1 MPKIS
6 SKREKKDAKR
16 RKKIVIKDK
25 EDYDLKNT
33 NVNITQDMNTF
44 KDLYVYLQ
52 NHKGANIINW
62 LEEPWVG
69 KEKQESLLRLFA
81 GLGLIDKLKPYYTC
95 KGNFN
100 NKTINIHTTIK
111 DVFYHENNNLKNL
124 KDKGDSSDLTG
135 INKKDEKNL
144 LVTTSKNINKMLVG
158 KLDIDK
164 IITNFGQYKKDDYT
178 MTLCICIRNNNDF
191 HDMQK
196 GIEESNKQ
204 LKLFLEKE
212 DTIIIDWD
220 DLNQAYHQFKMYF
233 ENISVDNIINS
244 NKSTLC
250 LKMHQHLG
258 VLKTLRLKNCEKK
271 KILWGH
277 IQRSGKSY
285 IIAGCIIEDSKD
297 KAECNYLILT
307 TAPNET
313 IEQQR
318 KVFDCLQLRD
328 FNIITLDG
336 KNKEPG
342 LKKKNII
349 LCSKQFLQNKLDNT
363 KITLTDKKRSIK
375 KHLKQNNNKTK
386 TKYTDKEIKN
396 FIDKYSISDEE
407 IIGDK
412 PISKIGWLSKMTF
425 DMRFIDE
432 SHNGGTTELAQ
443 KTLDFY
449 GKTAFTV
456 QITATYS
463 KPINDY
469 NIPRDSWI
477 LWDLD
482 DINMCKNITKE
493 GNIERLIKKHGE
505 DISVLITKYSN
516 DNIIEEY
523 SKYPELFI
531 LTDEIKPDIEC
542 KIINKTQDN
551 DYGWSPDSCFLLKQG
566 IQKNKTTKKNK
577 IVTKNEF
584 QNEKENLKMWYMIF
598 GKKDEFNIPDVKHF
612 PDDIVFMK
620 RIEKICHDAT
630 IGSRYIG
637 EGDFQSEPMIIMGF
651 LPQNNIDKISTATIN
666 LLEKHNVIPDY
677 EIISINSK
685 TTNNPKQHIEDARI
699 KARNSGKKGVLVLS
713 GRQCSLGVSI
723 DNCDIVLLLNNSMG
737 FDMIYQMMFRCMTE
751 GKNKNCGF
759 VVDLNIHRVIQTS
772 IINYASLIKPDLHP
786 REATKFL
793 LQERLINLN
802 ADHWMP
808 SFGNDVTKI
817 TTLCDNVY
825 NIYSS
830 DTENA
835 LNHFLNRLRFKAI
848 LLTKE
853 EQLIFN
859 TMFCNTEPTK
869 KQKELLD
876 KFMEDE
882 EEEKIKKGIEKT
894 KVETE
899 ETTDTSSEA
908 SEENEKEEKSV
919 NYMEIL
925 KHMIPLI
932 CLLTIHDKETSF
944 VEMFEL
950 IENNEYVYNI
960 LIDQTKSW
968 WGESMDTKIIK
979 KFINLYMKY
988 MKDDK
993 ETNQIIRTVKELFSK
1008 NINNDKELSILIDK
1022 YLIPQELEKKS
1033 YAEVSTPYTPR
1044 QDMLDTI
1051 PPHFWTSIKRVFEP
1065 CAGKGGFIIDI
1076 IDRFMNGLKET
1087 IPDEKLRRKT
1097 IIEECLY
1104 FSDINP
1110 TNIFIC
1116 KLLIDPY
1123 NEYKLNY
1130 NEGNT
1135 LELDIKEKWDIDGFD
1150 AVIGNPPYESQYATG
1165 DNKLYLEFIKYSLKV
1180 LYINALLLFIVPTNI
1195 KNYITNQDKNRP
1207 YISNFMEIKY
1217 LSFNTCNKYFTN
1229 INTYFSYFLIKKNI
1243 VKSCTTKTA
1252 FMRGNKIEY
1261 SNITINE
1268 KDELPLAISDKDI
1281 NLINKVSNL
1290 IKKNHK
1296 TLDIKKGFYIKN
1308 QKQYTQRI
1316 RKSHIKKGDIK
1327 EKYDDIYKYKII
1339 DKINKGHN
1347 FPGIY
1352 YYNNI
1357 PMIDYGKPKIVMCS
1371 GGYLMPSFDEKGIY
1385 NVSDNMLYLII
1396 NNISEYNGLTILIDS
1411 ILIKYLNKVTMTD
1424 NIHGRDIVIKNIK
1437 EIHLSQIKCDNDI
1450 YEVMNITKDELEL
1463 MKQTI
1468 NKIQGV

>member
-1 MPKIS
+1 MYSMPKYHCERCGKEFPQKS
-6 SKREKKDAKR
+6 HYDSHKK
-16 RKKIVIKDK
+16 RKKPCENYSNKIQMMVDKKVEETINDLNLTKLILKSDELNDETMETFNDLFEFLQNSK
-25 EDYDLKNT
+25 ED
-33 NVNITQDMNTF
+33 
-44 KDLYVYLQ
+44 
-52 NHKGANIINW
+52 NIIKW
-62 LEEPWVG
+62 LQEPWVG
-69 KEKQESLLRLFA
+69 KDKQESLLRLFA
-81 GLGLIDKLKPYYTC
+81 GLGLIDKLKPYDIC

-100 NKTINIHTTIK
+100 NKTINRHTTFQ
-111 DVFYHENNNLKNL
+111 DVFYDEKKNL
-124 KDKGDSSDLTG
+124 KKLNDKGDSSDLTG

-164 IITNFGQYKKDDYT
+164 IITNFEQYKEDEYT
-178 MTLCICIRNNNDF
+178 MTLCICIRNKIQY

-212 DTIIIDWD
+212 DTIIIDWY
-220 DLNQAYHQFKMYF
+220 DLNQAYHQFKLYF
-233 ENISVDNIINS
+233 ENEIVNNIINS
-244 NKSTLC
+244 NKSALC

-258 VLKTLRLKNCEKK
+258 VLKTIRLKNSDKK

-285 IIAGCIIEDSKD
+285 IIGGCIIEDSKEKD
-297 KAECNYLILT
+297 ECNYLIIT
-307 TAPNET
+307 TAPKET

-318 KVFDCLQLRD
+318 KVLDCLQLRD
-328 FNIITLDG
+328 FNIVLLDG
-336 KNKEPG
+336 KNKKPV
-342 LKKKNII
+342 LTKKNII
-349 LCSKQFLQNKLDNT
+349 LCSKQFLQNKIDKGHDKQKHTLENT
-363 KITLTDKKRSIK
+363 KSIVW
-375 KHLKQNNNKTK
+375 LK
-386 TKYTDKEIKN
+386 
-396 FIDKYSISDEE
+396 
-407 IIGDK
+407 
-412 PISKIGWLSKMTF
+412 KMTF

-493 GNIERLIKKHGE
+493 GNIKRLINKHGE

-531 LTDEIKPDIEC
+531 LTDELKPDIES
-542 KIINKTQDN
+542 KIITKTQDN

-584 QNEKENLKMWYMIF
+584 QNEKENLKMWYRIF
-598 GKKDEFNIPDVKHF
+598 GKKDEFDIPDKDF
-612 PDDIVFMK
+612 PDDIVFME
-620 RIEKICHDAT
+620 RIKKICHNAT

-651 LPQNNIDKISTATIN
+651 LPQNNIHKISSATIN

-677 EIISINSK
+677 EIISINSN
-685 TTNNPKQHIEDARI
+685 TTNDPKKSIEDARI

-786 REATKFL
+786 REATKFI

-835 LNHFLNRLRFKAI
+835 LNHFLNRLRFKEV
-848 LLTKE
+848 LFTKE
-853 EQLIFN
+853 EQIIFN
-859 TMFCNTEPTK
+859 AMFCNTEPTK

-876 KFMEDE
+876 KFMEDDE

-968 WGESMDTKIIK
+968 WGKSMDTKIIK
-979 KFINLYMKY
+979 KFINLYIKY
-988 MKDDK
+988 MKNDK

-1044 QDMLDTI
+1044 QEMLDTI
-1051 PPHFWTSIKRVFEP
+1051 PLDFWKSIKRVFEP

-1076 IDRFMNGLKET
+1076 IDRFMDGLKET

-1180 LYINALLLFIVPTNI
+1180 LYKNALLLFIVPTNI

-1296 TLDIKKGFYIKN
+1296 TLDIEKGLYIKN

-1316 RKSHIKKGDIK
+1316 RQSHIKKGDIK
-1327 EKYDDIYKYKII
+1327 ENYDDIYKYKII

-1357 PMIDYGKPKIVMCS
+1357 QMIDYGKPKIVMCS

-1385 NVSDNMLYLII
+1385 NVSDNMLYLLI

-1437 EIHLSQIKCDNDI
+1437 EIDLSQIKCDDDI

-1468 NKIQGV
+1468 NKI